1 MTVPRFPCSK
11 RLFSFVNPSS
21 LPLVLLSFPFY
32 PSFFPSSR
40 RLFLSSRPSSP
51 SSFLCVLPSYLCV
64 PFLLCRSSP
73 PFSPWPHLFSP
84 SSLRSFPSPRRLF
97 LSSHPSSPSLHFSFP
112 FF

>member
-64 PFLLCRSSP
+64 PF
-73 PFSPWPHLFSP
+73 
-84 SSLRSFPSPRRLF
+84 SLRPSFLVTYQVNNVSRTVLIEGAQPYEAFQQALN
-97 LSSHPSSPSLHFSFP
+97 
-112 FF
+112 